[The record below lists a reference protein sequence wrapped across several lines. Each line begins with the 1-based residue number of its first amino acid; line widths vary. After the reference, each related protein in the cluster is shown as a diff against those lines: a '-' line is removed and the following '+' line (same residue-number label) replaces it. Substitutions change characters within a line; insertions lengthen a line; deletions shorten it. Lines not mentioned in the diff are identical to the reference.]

1 MDAESRRWYQLL
13 ASFGRLFTAP
23 GADRFVELLT
33 AWVLCPGR
41 RTCTRLWKMVAGADR
56 PRYEAYAAFCRE
68 GRWPKRSDLLKTW
81 AHLLVGCLSPTQLH
95 HATRA
100 LWLLLDDT
108 LFHKTGP
115 KVTGAGRY
123 RDAVRSGA
131 KTVTAWGLN
140 IVVLAVYVDSL
151 WGGEPWAIPINVR
164 IHRKPEKDTDPK
176 VTLLDLAEEMIR
188 EVAEWFP
195 DYQLTLVADGAYSA
209 LAKRH
214 LPRTALYSRMRRN
227 AALYQ
232 EAPPRKSGQ
241 RGRPRKKG
249 NRLPTPEHWAAT
261 LTREDWKAAKVMI
274 RGKQH
279 ERMVS
284 VQRVLWY
291 ETCPDQLVLLVMV
304 RDPGGHQPDDFF
316 FTTDLT
322 ATAVAVLERYGGRWT
337 IEETFRAVKQQLRG
351 ETPQSWAQFGPE
363 RTVMLAF
370 LTYGLVW
377 LWYLLTQ
384 GDQPTVEKLPWYPRK
399 HLPSFIDALA
409 TLRTVLWTDRILG
422 ETPSQPTSPKI
433 SPEIIR
439 ILSEAG

>member
-1 MDAESRRWYQLL
+1 VNSELRRWFQLL
-13 ASFGRLFTAP
+13 EVFRGLFTKP
-23 GADRFVELLT
+23 GADRVIELLT
-33 AWVLCPGR
+33 AWVLCLGR
-41 RTCTRLWKMVAGADR
+41 RTGTRLWQMIAGADR
-56 PRYEAYAAFCRE
+56 PRYEAYVAFCRE
-68 GRWPKRSDLLKTW
+68 GRWPKRSDLLRVW
-81 AHLLVGCLSPTQLH
+81 AHLLVNHLSPKQLH
-95 HATRA
+95 GLRE

-115 KVTGAGRY
+115 KVVGAGRY
-123 RDAVRSGA
+123 RDAVRSGV
-131 KTVTAWGLN
+131 KMVTAWGLN

-151 WGGEPWAIPINVR
+151 WGGEPWALPINLR
-164 IHRKPEKDTDPK
+164 IHRKPAQETDPK
-176 VTLLDLAEEMIR
+176 VTLLDLAEDMVR

-195 DYQLTLVADGAYSA
+195 EYRLILMADGAYAA

-227 AALYQ
+227 AVLYE
-232 EAPPRKSGQ
+232 EAPARKPGQ

-249 NRLPTPEHWAAT
+249 DRLPTAWQSAQVT
-261 LTREDWKAAKVMI
+261 I
-274 RGKQH
+274 RGKQQK
-279 ERMVS
+279 RLVS
-284 VQRVLWY
+284 VQRVLWF
-291 ETCPDQLVLLVMV
+291 ETCPDQLVLLVLV
-304 RDPGGHQPDDFF
+304 RDPAGRQPDDFF

-337 IEETFRAVKQQLRG
+337 LAETFRAVKQQLRG
-351 ETPQSWAQFGPE
+351 ETPQSWAQFEPE

-384 GDQPTVEKLPWYPRK
+384 GDHPTVVKQPWYQGK

-409 TLRTVLWTDRILG
+409 SLRTALWTDRIL
-422 ETPSQPTSPKI
+422 EKTPSGAISSKM
-433 SPEIIR
+433 SPEIIQ